1 VSRTI
6 GVIGG
11 MGPAATLDFLG
22 KLIAATPAEGD
33 QDHLRVLV
41 DNNPKIP
48 DRNAGMAGTG
58 PSPAPVLAEMARGLE
73 RQGAEALVMACNTA
87 HAFADDIRA
96 AVAIPFF
103 SIVEESADELT
114 RRAPEGAAVG
124 VLATTGCLDAGL
136 YQRALADRGLGALV
150 PGDGE
155 RQRLMAAIYR
165 IKTGDVGEAVRGEI
179 AAVARALVDRGAA
192 AVLSACT
199 ELPLVLKAEDLD
211 VPLLDSTD
219 VLVAKTVAWA
229 TAEVPPEEEPLT
241 DEEITYF
248 AAIRATREFAEA
260 CARFRAQNGYP
271 DKTPLDEL
279 MTSLATE
286 LWDRNFSQAEVRA
299 AFERATSALHSYAAR
314 VDRRP

>member
-1 VSRTI
+1 MSRTI

-48 DRNAGMAGTG
+48 DRNAAMAGTG

-103 SIVEESADELT
+103 SIVEESADELA
-114 RRAPEGAAVG
+114 RRVPEGAAVG

-165 IKTGDVGEAVRGEI
+165 IKTGDVG
-179 AAVARALVDRGAA
+179 
-192 AVLSACT
+192 
-199 ELPLVLKAEDLD
+199 
-211 VPLLDSTD
+211 
-219 VLVAKTVAWA
+219 
-229 TAEVPPEEEPLT
+229 
-241 DEEITYF
+241 
-248 AAIRATREFAEA
+248 
-260 CARFRAQNGYP
+260 
-271 DKTPLDEL
+271 
-279 MTSLATE
+279 
-286 LWDRNFSQAEVRA
+286 
-299 AFERATSALHSYAAR
+299 
-314 VDRRP
+314 